1 MTDYAQFYIYDQ
13 IWQARLRIQYAGLRV
28 PAAIFVVLQ
37 MLMAPAAFGD
47 DEIALDVQAW
57 FVAYGDLWWKPDR
70 AAFQSIE
77 KHYALPYYALME
89 TGPVV
94 MDKAALRGF
103 LDRVRR
109 TEGWGGSRIARL
121 IITLMN
127 STSARIEAEW
137 QDFGGDGSPVGSC
150 FAYEYAV
157 AKFARSWKIVA
168 LTQRPCSI
176 ADE

>member
-1 MTDYAQFYIYDQ
+1 M
-13 IWQARLRIQYAGLRV
+13 
-28 PAAIFVVLQ
+28 VLQ

-57 FVAYGDLWWKPDR
+57 FVAYGDLWWNPDR

-89 TGPVV
+89 TGPAV

-121 IITLMN
+121 TITLMN

-137 QDFGGDGSPVGSC
+137 QDFGGDGSPVGPC

-157 AKFARSWKIVA
+157 AKFARGWKIVA